1 MPLLLGILYAEEV
14 TKTINNRMDI
24 DTQHFLYSMELKQ
37 YYKYTFIIKIF
48 NANKFEIVKTFSC
61 QNKNERDEPV

>member
-1 MPLLLGILYAEEV
+1 
-14 TKTINNRMDI
+14 MDI
-24 DTQHFLYSMELKQ
+24 DTQHFLYNMELKQ